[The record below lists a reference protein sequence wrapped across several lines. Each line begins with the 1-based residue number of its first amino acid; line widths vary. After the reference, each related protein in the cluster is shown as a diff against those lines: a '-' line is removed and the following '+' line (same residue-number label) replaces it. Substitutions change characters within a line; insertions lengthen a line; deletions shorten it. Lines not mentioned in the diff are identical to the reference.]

1 MVSMSKKETEE
12 KENKLDDAMTKAK
25 EAANIR
31 MKERDDIANS
41 LKEVEQ
47 KKTDERKKRRED
59 RKKKKE
65 ASIAKKKRAA
75 EKRLLEDAT
84 RLKEEEDAKKRKL
97 DPNLQPVTT
106 WIGAVKQSIEFEDPR
121 YQFGAFVFF
130 YFSIIY
136 Y

>member
-1 MVSMSKKETEE
+1 MGIISFEINAGPVNEDSVNTTVGVMLDDCESGVLGQASIEALRPVLGDEISERIQVAEITDIMVSMSKKETEE

-59 RKKKKE
+59 RKK
-65 ASIAKKKRAA
+65 R
-75 EKRLLEDAT
+75 
-84 RLKEEEDAKKRKL
+84 RKH
-97 DPNLQPVTT
+97 Q
-106 WIGAVKQSIEFEDPR
+106 
-121 YQFGAFVFF
+121 
-130 YFSIIY
+130 
-136 Y
+136 